1 MEQTTTTVAP
11 GPAWWQRYGLAVALY
26 AGGMIAAVSLL
37 NIPLA
42 PDYVG
47 PDNDDVMRLVEVRD
61 FLNGQGWFDLMQY
74 RLGLEG
80 GTLMHWSRLVDL
92 PIAGLILLFR
102 LFLTPQGAEELALT
116 VWPLLL
122 IVPLMAAMGLAGRR
136 IGGPQGMHI
145 AMALTALLVATG
157 NRFLPGA
164 IDHHNVQLVLVAV
177 LAAMLVDDRHRP
189 WSHALAGLTAAVAI
203 AIGAETTPLVVTACA
218 TIAVTWAVLGRE
230 FAPAAR
236 AFAISLTLSIS
247 LLFFATTPPH
257 LYGVVACDS
266 LSIAYYALASVGGI
280 LLLLSTF
287 FGTALGRR
295 GRFALLAVD
304 GVLIA
309 AAALLLAPE
318 CLRSPLA
325 NLDPIL
331 QTFWLDRVMEA
342 QSALDKLRQ
351 EPGVFG
357 GFYGAG
363 FFAVAVCV
371 FRIMRGDRV
380 WLHATLL
387 PMILVAW
394 AIALVQIRG
403 AVFSNLLSILPLSLL
418 IGQLRGNANREP
430 ENMSA
435 SLAFVTVVL
444 LSVPNFW
451 AFVGVMS
458 TEGTGGIANRL
469 RTMVPQVEG
478 PSTDCTSE
486 RSLRQLAAFPA
497 TTVVAPSDSGAPIL
511 RFTQHKVLSA
521 PYHRNQGGMLT
532 EIHIGL
538 STPDETPAFLR
549 GVGVG
554 LVAFCPSD
562 DQTRLL
568 ISTKPD
574 GFYAALEHGRIPAY
588 LEPLPP
594 VEDSG
599 FRLYRVVLPNG

>member
-1 MEQTTTTVAP
+1 MQETIAIAAP

-26 AGGMIAAVSLL
+26 SGGMIAAVSLL

-47 PDNDDVMRLVEVRD
+47 PDNDDVMRLVQVRD

-80 GTLMHWSRLVDL
+80 GTLMHWSRLIDL
-92 PIAGLILLFR
+92 PIAGLILFFG
-102 LFLTPQGAEELALT
+102 LFLSPQSAEALALT

-136 IGGPQGMHI
+136 IGGQQGMHI

-164 IDHHNVQLVLVAV
+164 IDHHNVQLVLIAI
-177 LAAMLVDDRHRP
+177 LTAMLVDGRHRS
-189 WSHALAGLTAAVAI
+189 WSHALAGVVSAVAI

-218 TIAVTWAVLGRE
+218 TVAVTWAALGRD

-236 AFAISLTLSIS
+236 AFAISLILSIS

-257 LYGVVACDS
+257 LYGVATCDT

-280 LLLLSTF
+280 LLLLSVM

-304 GVLIA
+304 GLLIVA
-309 AAALLLAPE
+309 VALLLAPE

-325 NLDPIL
+325 DLDPIL
-331 QTFWLDRVMEA
+331 QTFWLDRVIEA
-342 QSALDKLRQ
+342 QSAFDKLRQ

-363 FFAVAVCV
+363 FFAIAVCV
-371 FRIMRGDRV
+371 FRIARRDRV

-394 AIALVQIRG
+394 LIAVVQIRG
-403 AVFSNLLSILPLSLL
+403 AVFANLLSILPLSLL
-418 IGQLRGNANREP
+418 IVQLRRNANREP
-430 ENMSA
+430 DNMGA

-458 TEGTGGIANRL
+458 TEGTSGIANRL
-469 RTMVPQVEG
+469 RTMVPQIAG
-478 PSTDCTSE
+478 PSTDCS
-486 RSLRQLAAFPA
+486 SPDALRQLASLPV
-497 TTVVAPSDSGAPIL
+497 TTVVAPSDSGAAIL
-511 RFTQHKVLSA
+511 RFTGHKVLAA

-538 STPDETPAFLR
+538 SLPDETPAFLR
-549 GVGVG
+549 GAGVGV
-554 LVAFCPSD
+554 VAFCPSD
-562 DQTRLL
+562 DQTRFLMDMK
-568 ISTKPD
+568 SD
-574 GFYAALEHGRIPAY
+574 GLYASLAKDQVPEY
-588 LEPLPP
+588 LEPLEPIKN
-594 VEDSG
+594 SG